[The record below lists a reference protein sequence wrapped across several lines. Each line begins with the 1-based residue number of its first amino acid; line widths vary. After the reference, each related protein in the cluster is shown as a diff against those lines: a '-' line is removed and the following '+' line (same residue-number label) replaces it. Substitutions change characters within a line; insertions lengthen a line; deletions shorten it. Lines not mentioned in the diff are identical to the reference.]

1 MNPPDLQPQRN
12 SITKKNGSN
21 YLLTAPDLQL
31 DWVTDSSSGCSSR
44 GSRSSSYSSSSCDES
59 DDVIYVEPN
68 ILPNVPIDLTGDSD
82 EEQINAAPIISTSST
97 SSATV
102 PSATVIPRPSQS
114 INYRKVNTS
123 TMNRFLNSQ
132 SNQHIHN
139 MRNFIN
145 NTNNDHISNNINS
158 NSIINNNINSN
169 NNNNS
174 PWYYNRSG
182 TNVRSR
188 NSSIAAT
195 IDSNS
200 RSSPIMTASDPIMND
215 IAIPSTNSMESL
227 TDRIT
232 SSPPPASAAARE
244 NIIPANPLGTNWN
257 WMS

>member
-1 MNPPDLQPQRN
+1 MPPEILPQRN

-82 EEQINAAPIISTSST
+82 EEQINAAPIISTSS
-97 SSATV
+97 ATV
-102 PSATVIPRPSQS
+102 PNAPVISRSSQS

-123 TMNRFLNSQ
+123 TMNRFLNSPTSLQ
-132 SNQHIHN
+132 QIHT
-139 MRNFIN
+139 MRNLIN
-145 NTNNDHISNNINS
+145 NTIHDHTSNNFNS
-158 NSIINNNINSN
+158 NNSTSNSTNNNIL

-200 RSSPIMTASDPIMND
+200 RSSPIMTANDPIMND

-227 TDRIT
+227 PVRVNL
-232 SSPPPASAAARE
+232 SPPPAARE
-244 NIIPANPLGTNWN
+244 NIVPAQLLGSNWN
-257 WMS
+257 WIS